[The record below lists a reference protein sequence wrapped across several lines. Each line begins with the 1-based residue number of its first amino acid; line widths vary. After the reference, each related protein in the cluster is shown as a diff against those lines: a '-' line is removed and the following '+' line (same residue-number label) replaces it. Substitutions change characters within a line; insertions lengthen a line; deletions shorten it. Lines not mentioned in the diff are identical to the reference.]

1 MSLFKQ
7 TRRQM
12 LVVMTTAGA
21 AAATGAAA
29 MQGAGY
35 APALDTQRADMIRVI
50 EELEA
55 WQGWEASSV
64 VATKAFAAWQ
74 MRKAMGLD
82 LSGSEHAQMHVD
94 YQHQS
99 FERYKRS
106 YLFEMDSA
114 AGKNCEI
121 NAMERALG

>member
-29 MQGAGY
+29 MQGTESVT
-35 APALDTQRADMIRVI
+35 ALDAQRADMIRVI

-55 WQGWEASSV
+55 WQGWEPSNV
-64 VATKAFAAWQ
+64 VAAKAFAAWQ
-74 MRKAMGLD
+74 MRKTMGLD
-82 LSGSEHAQMHVD
+82 LPDPKHAQMHVEF
-94 YQHQS
+94 QRRG
-99 FERYKRS
+99 FEDYKRS
-106 YLFEMDSA
+106 YLFEMDCA
-114 AGKNCEI
+114 AGRKCEI
-121 NAMERALG
+121 SPMERALG